1 MMRTIA
7 VTSGKG
13 GTGKTTVATSVAL
26 ALAEAGQRVVLFD
39 ADLQLANIDIAL
51 NLKPE
56 FNLQHVVTE
65 EKTLRDILTPGPA
78 GIRVVCG
85 GSAIPMLMSA
95 GPKRMG
101 SFISQL
107 STLSRDSDYL
117 IFDTAAG
124 LEAKVLNFLKMSEEV
139 IVVTTPD
146 PTSVTDAY
154 AAIKMT
160 KKRAP
165 DAVVKVVVNQ
175 VAMEKEGRQVF
186 DVLSHITKQFL
197 NEDIQFLGAVRHDYQ
212 ANLATRKRMSAM
224 QMAPTSWFAQDI
236 RKVADN
242 LNVDFE
248 RSMLSA

>member
-1 MMRTIA
+1 MRTIA
-7 VTSGKG
+7 FTSGKG
-13 GTGKTTVATSVAL
+13 GTGKTTVATSVSI

-56 FNLQHVVTE
+56 YNLQHVVSE
-65 EKTLRDILTPGPA
+65 EKSLRDILTPGPA

-107 STLSRDSDYL
+107 STISRDTDYL

-124 LEAKVLNFLKMSEEV
+124 LEPKVLNFLKMSEEV

-160 KKRAP
+160 KKRSP
-165 DAVVKVVVNQ
+165 DAVIKVVVNQ
-175 VAMEKEGRQVF
+175 VTMEREGKQVF
-186 DVLSHITKQFL
+186 DVLNHITKQFL
-197 NEDIQFLGAVRHDYQ
+197 NSDLQFLGAVRHDYQ

-224 QMAPTSWFAQDI
+224 QMAPTSWFAQDV
-236 RKVADN
+236 RKVSEALN
-242 LNVDFE
+242 LEVQ
-248 RSMLSA
+248 RPVLSA